1 MLDDSQICFACTPR
15 TTVVALRDPLPGML
29 CLGHKHRCTLA
40 GGLSLSEAL
49 SLAGPPSG
57 LLEGSSLAYVYNPVF
72 VTGSTGQ
79 TLKGWADFAGG
90 GLGVFEDR
98 FSATNRFEHWALERE
113 DLRTLW
119 QPLLEAD
126 ARDGDRLDLP
136 ALAARLDER
145 GPRNGLLARLGRFVW
160 RRGQDSDQQGPHS
173 IQFCIAA
180 AMSNWQLQ
188 ACVEEHRAR
197 APFQWPTSFTELQ
210 AWLTTESQEFTIP
223 PNWTNDHRCLAFT
236 RDMVSIGHKRFDAI
250 RLAV

>member
-1 MLDDSQICFACTPR
+1 MPDDTQICFACTPR
-15 TTVVALRDPLPGML
+15 TAVVALRDPLPGVL
-29 CLGHKHRCTLA
+29 CRDHKHRCTLA
-40 GGLSLSEAL
+40 AGLSLSEAL
-49 SLAGPPSG
+49 SLAEPPSE

-113 DLRTLW
+113 ELRTLW
-119 QPLLEAD
+119 QPLLEAS

-136 ALAARLDER
+136 ALATRLDGR
-145 GPRNGLLARLGRFVW
+145 GPRNGLLAWLGWFLW
-160 RRGQDSDQQGPHS
+160 RRGQDPDQQGWHS
-173 IQFCIAA
+173 VQFCIEA

-188 ACVEEHRAR
+188 TCVEEHRAR
-197 APFQWPTSFTELQ
+197 APFQWPTSFSELQ
-210 AWLTTESQEFTIP
+210 SWLTTGSQEFALP

-236 RDMVSIGHKRFDAI
+236 RDMVAIGQKRLDAM